1 MDCSGRTE
9 ELSFKGG
16 FYKPNKGIN
25 ILQTE
30 KNHKQQQYIKEGGN
44 DAVGE
49 EERNSWKAAVA
60 ERSRSV
66 QCETAVTLASTA
78 EIFWFL
84 LKGLKL
90 GYPLLILLLNEVSFG
105 ILENQNLVSEDT
117 HRIPE
122 LVKHW
127 NYFLN
132 PWTSPN
138 P

>member
-49 EERNSWKAAVA
+49 EERNS
-60 ERSRSV
+60 
-66 QCETAVTLASTA
+66 
-78 EIFWFL
+78 
-84 LKGLKL
+84 
-90 GYPLLILLLNEVSFG
+90 
-105 ILENQNLVSEDT
+105 
-117 HRIPE
+117 
-122 LVKHW
+122 
-127 NYFLN
+127 
-132 PWTSPN
+132 
-138 P
+138 

>member
-44 DAVGE
+44 DAIGE
-49 EERNSWKAAVA
+49 EERNSWKAAIA

-90 GYPLLILLLNEVSFG
+90 G
-105 ILENQNLVSEDT
+105 
-117 HRIPE
+117 
-122 LVKHW
+122 
-127 NYFLN
+127 
-132 PWTSPN
+132 
-138 P
+138 